1 MLKLDPMD
9 YRYSFH
15 AKAVIKERQ
24 IQKEWI
30 SDVLTNPSSIVEID
44 DNETHCFGTI
54 DAFGKRC
61 LKIVLNP
68 KERMIVTAYFDRNMR
83 KRGCR

>member
-1 MLKLDPMD
+1 MD

-15 AKAVIKERQ
+15 AKNVIKKRN
-24 IQKEWI
+24 IQEEWI
-30 SDVLTNPSSIVEID
+30 LTVLDKPSLIVEID
-44 DNETHCFGTI
+44 DDETHYFGTI
-54 DAFGKRC
+54 EAFGKRC

-83 KRGCR
+83 KRGCQ